1 MGGDSGP
8 ESTQVQGRG
17 VTWEGLAWQQ
27 GSRAP
32 GGCVSHLSGEE
43 EAQET
48 EWPHGGGVGG
58 RCWSQLA
65 PSLPLE
71 LHLLIQL
78 IARLFSSLIFRGSVQ
93 FSSVQSLS
101 HVQLLAT
108 PWMAARQACL
118 SITSSPSLLKL
129 MSIESVM
136 PSNHLI
142 LCRPLLFPPSIF
154 PSIGVFSNES
164 ALRIRWPKDWI
175 IHPEKL
181 RPCLSPYFL
190 SVSLSHFSKV
200 IHQH

>member
-27 GSRAP
+27 GSGAP

-58 RCWSQLA
+58 RCWSQLV

-93 FSSVQSLS
+93 FSSVAQSCPTPCDPMDGSASGLPVHHQLPKLAQT
-101 HVQLLAT
+101 HV
-108 PWMAARQACL
+108 
-118 SITSSPSLLKL
+118 
-129 MSIESVM
+129 
-136 PSNHLI
+136 H
-142 LCRPLLFPPSIF
+142 
-154 PSIGVFSNES
+154 
-164 ALRIRWPKDWI
+164 
-175 IHPEKL
+175 
-181 RPCLSPYFL
+181 
-190 SVSLSHFSKV
+190 
-200 IHQH
+200 